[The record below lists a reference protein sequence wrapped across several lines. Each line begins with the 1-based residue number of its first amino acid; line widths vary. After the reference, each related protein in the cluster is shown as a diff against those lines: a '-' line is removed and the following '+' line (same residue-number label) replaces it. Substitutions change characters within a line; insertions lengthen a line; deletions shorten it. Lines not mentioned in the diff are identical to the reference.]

1 MTMSK
6 HYTVWKRSSSTQRSD
21 TKVMLFKALF
31 GAIKPREQGVR
42 ATVDIQN
49 SDRDGAPPHK

>member
-42 ATVDIQN
+42 GNCGYSELWSGWCST
-49 SDRDGAPPHK
+49 S